1 VLDYLPVP
9 FDNAPTVKPEFVH
22 LHVHS
27 DYSFLDGACKTH
39 DLVKKVSGLGMKAC
53 ALTDHGNMLGA
64 IEFYDAAMKAGVK
77 PILGIEAYIAPGS
90 RLDRKEVKGLK
101 EPAHH
106 LTLLVKNEKGYRNLL
121 KLTSSSFR
129 EGFYYKPRMDKELLS
144 KYHEGLIALSGC
156 PNSEFG
162 RACKTDQAD
171 KALKAADDYR
181 QIFGPENFY
190 LEVQSHGLDDEQKIQ
205 EGAAAAARDLGL
217 KVVATNDAHYMARD
231 DAKAHDALLAL
242 STGRL
247 LSDTDRLRYPSPE
260 FYIKSPDEMVQA
272 FPHFPEGLRASV
284 EIADKCNLE
293 LRFNEI
299 HLPVFD
305 LPVGT
310 AKAIDYLRELCVKG
324 AREKYGDPIPD
335 AVSKRM
341 DYELSVMEKM
351 GFASY
356 FLIVWDLRR
365 FARENGVRVGPG
377 RGSAAGSLVGFV
389 LGITSID
396 PLRYDLIFERFL
408 NPSRKEMPDID
419 LDFSNE
425 DRGRVIEY
433 IFEKYGHDK
442 VAQIITYGTMKARAV
457 LRDVGRV
464 LAIDLKRVDQ
474 IAKKIPKVLDITLH
488 DAARMEPEL
497 QKEIDQDPQ
506 VKELW
511 EIALRLEGNARHAG
525 KHASGVVIC
534 DRPLEEIVPLY
545 TLEDAV
551 MTQYDMNAVAKLG
564 ILKIDILGLETLTV
578 LDRAVK
584 LIEQTKSIKI
594 DLQKIPLDDRETYT
608 MLGRGTVKGVF
619 QLETSRGMRELVQKM
634 KPDRIEDLIATIA
647 LFRPGPLQSG
657 MVDQYIRCKHGLEAI
672 KPIHPVIDPILAE
685 TNGVILYQ
693 EQVMR
698 IANVMAGF
706 SMADADGLRKAMGK
720 KIPEIMAKY
729 KEQFVKG
736 AVKNGV
742 KEELAVQVFDLM
754 AYFAGYGFNKCL
766 VGSTMLVDA
775 LTGERTAIESLFR
788 DRRPFQVHA
797 LGEDLRL
804 RPREVLDVVW
814 NGPRPVFEVR
824 TALRN
829 RITATGN
836 HPFRCPTGWK
846 NLEELRPGDRVASL
860 RHVTTRPE
868 PITAAPPWGPGSP
881 VHGGL
886 SITTSGPVTTATAI
900 RSTVTPTPDSFRPE
914 ISWDRILSIEPRGIQ
929 DTYDLEVDVDH
940 NFVADGLIV
949 HNSHSAAYGIVSYQT
964 AYLKAK
970 WPVEYMAALMSCA
983 MGNTDKLA
991 EYIEECRQLGIEVL
1005 PPDLNESELDFKV
1018 VEKKIRFGLGAVKGA
1033 GEKAIQHIVEIR
1045 HNVGRFQSVY
1055 QFCEN
1060 VDPKFTDRKVLEQL
1074 VKCGAFDSTGGH
1086 RAQIF
1091 EAVDQAVRIGSA
1103 KQADR
1108 KIGQLS
1114 IFDTMGAAET
1124 PALPDVPEWPQE
1136 TLLTYEKDVLG
1147 CYVTS
1152 NPVLRYEE
1160 VIKNLSTTTVDRMP
1174 DLQDGQ
1180 EVTMG
1185 GIISGLKAMI
1195 QKTGKNA
1202 GQKYVMFKF
1211 SDLSGTCEGVCF
1223 AGDFDRNRD
1232 HLFNDAIVF
1241 ISGRVGFR
1249 NETPSLR
1256 ASTVTPIE
1264 KAREV
1269 LSGSVRLAVSSAGLE
1284 KDLLLQLQ
1292 DVIRAHPGPCPVF
1305 FEIETPQG
1313 HKVLVKTQNE
1323 HFVSPSGQFLA
1334 DIEEVLGTGH
1344 VRVMGKPTR

>member
-1 VLDYLPVP
+1 
-9 FDNAPTVKPEFVH
+9 VKPEFVH

-27 DYSFLDGACKTH
+27 DYSFLDGACKIH
-39 DLVKKVSGLGMKAC
+39 DLVKKVSGLGMKSC

-64 IEFYDAAMKAGVK
+64 IEFYDAAMKSGVK
-77 PILGIEAYIAPGS
+77 PILGIEAYVAPGS

-106 LTLLVKNEKGYRNLL
+106 LTLLVRNEKGYRNLL

-144 KYHEGLIALSGC
+144 KHHEGLIALSGC

-190 LEVQSHGLDDEQKIQ
+190 LEVQSHGFDDEKKIH

-247 LSDTDRLRYPSPE
+247 VSDPDRLRYPSPE
-260 FYIKSPDEMVQA
+260 FYVKSPEEMAQA
-272 FPHFPEGLRASV
+272 FPHFPEGLRTSV
-284 EIADKCNLE
+284 EIAEKCNLE

-299 HLPVFD
+299 HLPVFE
-305 LPVGT
+305 LPPGT
-310 AKAIDYLRELCVKG
+310 SKAIDYLRVLSVQG
-324 AREKYGDPIPD
+324 AKEKYGDPIPE
-335 AVSKRM
+335 AVQKRM

-377 RGSAAGSLVGFV
+377 RGSAAGSLVGYV

-474 IAKKIPKVLDITLH
+474 IAKKIPKVLDITLQ

-497 QKEIDQDPQ
+497 QKDIDQDPQ

-511 EIALRLEGNARHAG
+511 EIALKLEGNARHAG

-534 DRPLEEIVPLY
+534 DRPLEEIVPIY
-545 TLEDAV
+545 MQDDAV

-564 ILKIDILGLETLTV
+564 LLKIDILGLETLTV

-584 LIEQTKSIKI
+584 LIEQVQKVRI
-594 DLQKIPLDDRETYT
+594 DLQKIPLDDKDTYA

-672 KPIHPVIDPILAE
+672 KPIHPAIDPILAE

-720 KIPEIMAKY
+720 KIPEIMVKY

-754 AYFAGYGFNKCL
+754 AFFAGYGFNK
-766 VGSTMLVDA
+766 
-775 LTGERTAIESLFR
+775 
-788 DRRPFQVHA
+788 
-797 LGEDLRL
+797 
-804 RPREVLDVVW
+804 
-814 NGPRPVFEVR
+814 
-824 TALRN
+824 
-829 RITATGN
+829 
-836 HPFRCPTGWK
+836 
-846 NLEELRPGDRVASL
+846 
-860 RHVTTRPE
+860 
-868 PITAAPPWGPGSP
+868 
-881 VHGGL
+881 
-886 SITTSGPVTTATAI
+886 
-900 RSTVTPTPDSFRPE
+900 
-914 ISWDRILSIEPRGIQ
+914 
-929 DTYDLEVDVDH
+929 
-940 NFVADGLIV
+940 
-949 HNSHSAAYGIVSYQT
+949 SHSAAYGIVSYQT

-991 EYIEECRQLGIEVL
+991 EYIEECRQLRIDVL
-1005 PPDLNESELDFKV
+1005 PPDLNESDLDFKV

-1033 GEKAIQHIVEIR
+1033 GEKAIQHVIEVR
-1045 HNVGRFQSVY
+1045 RKLGRFDSVY

-1060 VDPKFTDRKVLEQL
+1060 VDPRFADRKVLEQL
-1074 VKCGAFDSTGGH
+1074 VKCGAFDTAGGHH
-1086 RAQIF
+1086 RAQVF
-1091 EAVDQAVRIGSA
+1091 EAVDQAVRMGSA

-1114 IFDTMGAAET
+1114 IFDQAGPAET
-1124 PALPDVPEWPQE
+1124 PALPDVPPWPPE
-1136 TLLTYEKDVLG
+1136 TLLTYEKEVLG

-1152 NPVLRYEE
+1152 NPVLRYED
-1160 VIKNLSTTTVDRMP
+1160 VIRNLSTATVERMP
-1174 DLQDGQ
+1174 ELQDGQ

-1223 AGDFDRNRD
+1223 AGDFERNRD

-1284 KDLLLQLQ
+1284 EDLLLQLQ

-1305 FEIETPQG
+1305 FEVETPQG

-1344 VRVMGKPTR
+1344 VRVMGKPQR

>member
-1 VLDYLPVP
+1 
-9 FDNAPTVKPEFVH
+9 VKPEFVH

-27 DYSFLDGACKTH
+27 DYSFLDGACKIH
-39 DLVKKVSGLGMKAC
+39 DLVRKVSALGMKSC

-64 IEFYDAAMKAGVK
+64 IEFYDAALKAGLK
-77 PILGIEAYIAPGS
+77 PILGIEAYVAPGS
-90 RLDRKEVKGLK
+90 RLDRKDVKGMK
-101 EPAHH
+101 EPHHH
-106 LTLLVKNEKGYRNLL
+106 LTLLVRNEKGYRNLL

-129 EGFYYKPRMDKELLS
+129 EGFYYKPRMDKDLLARH
-144 KYHEGLIALSGC
+144 HEGLVALSGC

-162 RACKTDQAD
+162 RACKSDQMD
-171 KALKAADDYR
+171 KALKAADDFK

-190 LEVQSHGLDDEQKIQ
+190 LEVQSHGFDDEKKIQ
-205 EGAAAAARDLGL
+205 AGAQEVSRELGL
-217 KVVATNDAHYMARD
+217 KMVATNDAHYMAKD

-247 LSDTDRLRYPSPE
+247 VSDTDRLRYPSPE
-260 FYIKSPDEMVQA
+260 FYLKSPEEMAQA
-272 FPHFPEGLRASV
+272 FHHLPEGLKHSV
-284 EIADKCNLE
+284 EIAEKCNLE

-299 HLPVFD
+299 HLPVFE
-305 LPVGT
+305 LPPGY
-310 AKAIDYLRELCVKG
+310 AKAADYLRELCVLG
-324 AREKYGDPIPD
+324 AREKYGDPVPE
-335 AVSKRM
+335 AVRQRM
-341 DYELSVMEKM
+341 EYELGVMEKM

-365 FARENGVRVGPG
+365 FARANGVRVGPG
-377 RGSAAGSLVGFV
+377 RGSAAGSLVGYL

-425 DRGRVIEY
+425 DRGRIIEY
-433 IFEKYGHDK
+433 IFDKYGHDK

-464 LAIDLKRVDQ
+464 LGIDLKRTDQ
-474 IAKKIPKVLDITLH
+474 IAKKIPKVLDITLQ

-497 QKEIDQDPQ
+497 QREIEQDPQ

-545 TLEDAV
+545 TLDDAV

-564 ILKIDILGLETLTV
+564 MLKIDILGLETLTV

-584 LIEQTKSIKI
+584 QIEKVHGIKV
-594 DLQKIPLDDRETYT
+594 DLGKIPLDDKDTYA

-657 MVDQYIRCKHGLEAI
+657 MVEQYIRCKHGLEPI
-672 KPIHPVIDPILAE
+672 KPIHPMIDPILAE

-736 AVKNGV
+736 AMKNGV

-754 AYFAGYGFNKCL
+754 AYFAGYGFNK
-766 VGSTMLVDA
+766 
-775 LTGERTAIESLFR
+775 
-788 DRRPFQVHA
+788 
-797 LGEDLRL
+797 
-804 RPREVLDVVW
+804 
-814 NGPRPVFEVR
+814 
-824 TALRN
+824 
-829 RITATGN
+829 
-836 HPFRCPTGWK
+836 
-846 NLEELRPGDRVASL
+846 
-860 RHVTTRPE
+860 
-868 PITAAPPWGPGSP
+868 
-881 VHGGL
+881 
-886 SITTSGPVTTATAI
+886 
-900 RSTVTPTPDSFRPE
+900 
-914 ISWDRILSIEPRGIQ
+914 
-929 DTYDLEVDVDH
+929 
-940 NFVADGLIV
+940 
-949 HNSHSAAYGIVSYQT
+949 SHSAAYGIVSYQT

-991 EYIEECRQLGIEVL
+991 EYIEECRQIGIEVL
-1005 PPDLNESELDFKV
+1005 PPDINESDLDFKV
-1018 VEKKIRFGLGAVKGA
+1018 VEKKVRFGLGAVKGA
-1033 GEKAIQHIVEIR
+1033 GEKAILHVLDARQKAG
-1045 HNVGRFQSVY
+1045 GRFTSIFQL
-1055 QFCEN
+1055 CESL
-1060 VDPKFTDRKVLEQL
+1060 DPRTVDRKVVEQL

-1086 RAQIF
+1086 RAQVM
-1091 EAVDQAVRIGSA
+1091 ESLEQAIRLGSQ

-1114 IFDTMGAAET
+1114 IFDASGQEEA
-1124 PALPDVPEWPQE
+1124 PSLPDIPPWPQE
-1136 TLLTYEKDVLG
+1136 TLSTYEKEVLG

-1152 NPVLRYEE
+1152 NPVLRHEE
-1160 VIKNLSTTTVDRMP
+1160 VIRSLATATVDRLA
-1174 DLQDGQ
+1174 DLEEDK
-1180 EVTMG
+1180 EVTLG
-1185 GIISGLKAMI
+1185 GILSGLKAMI
-1195 QKTGKNA
+1195 TKTGKNA
-1202 GQKYVMFKF
+1202 GSKYVMFKF
-1211 SDLSGTCEGVCF
+1211 SDLTGTCEGVCF
-1223 AGDFDRNRD
+1223 SNDFERNRD

-1241 ISGRVGFR
+1241 VTGRVAFR
-1249 NETPSLR
+1249 NDTPSLR
-1256 ASTVTPIE
+1256 VSQVVPME

-1284 KDLLLQLQ
+1284 EGLLRAIQ
-1292 DVIRAHPGPCPVF
+1292 DVIRAHPGSCPVF
-1305 FEIETPQG
+1305 FEVETPQG
-1313 HKVLVKTQNE
+1313 HRVLVKTTNT
-1323 HFVSPSGQFLA
+1323 HFVSPSGRFLA

-1344 VRVMGKPTR
+1344 VRLTGKPSR

>member
-1 VLDYLPVP
+1 M
-9 FDNAPTVKPEFVH
+9 KPEFVH

-27 DYSFLDGACKTH
+27 DYSFLDGACKIH
-39 DLVKKVSGLGMKAC
+39 DLVKKVHGLGMKAC

-64 IEFYDAAMKAGVK
+64 IEFYDAALKTGLK
-77 PILGIEAYIAPGS
+77 PILGIEAYVAPAS
-90 RLDRKEVKGLK
+90 RFDRKEVKGMK

-106 LTLLVKNEKGYRNLL
+106 LTLLVRNEKGYRNLL
-121 KLTSSSFR
+121 KLTSASFR

-144 KYHEGLIALSGC
+144 KCHEGLIALSGC

-162 RACKTDQAD
+162 RACRTDQAD
-171 KALKAADDYR
+171 KALKAADDFR

-190 LEVQSHGLDDEQKIQ
+190 LEVQSHGFDDEQKIH
-205 EGAAAAARDLGL
+205 EGAIAAARDMGL
-217 KVVATNDAHYMARD
+217 KVVATNDAHYMAKD

-242 STGRL
+242 STGRRV
-247 LSDTDRLRYPSPE
+247 DDADRLRYPSPE
-260 FYIKSPDEMVQA
+260 FYLKSPEEMAAA
-272 FPHFPEGLRASV
+272 FPHFAEGLKTSV
-284 EIADKCNLE
+284 EIAEKCNLE

-305 LPVGT
+305 LPEGST
-310 AKAIDYLRELCVKG
+310 KAIDYLRELCLKG
-324 AREKYGDPIPD
+324 AKEKYGDPIPD
-335 AVSKRM
+335 AVRQRM

-365 FARENGVRVGPG
+365 FARDNGVRVGPG
-377 RGSAAGSLVGFV
+377 RGSAAGSLVGYV

-396 PLRYDLIFERFL
+396 PLRYGLIFERFL

-433 IFEKYGHDK
+433 IFDKYGHDK

-464 LAIDLKRVDQ
+464 LGIDLKRVDQ
-474 IAKKIPKVLDITLH
+474 IAKKIPKVLDITLQ

-511 EIALRLEGNARHAG
+511 EIALKLEGNARHAG

-545 TLEDAV
+545 AMDDAI

-584 LIEQTKSIKI
+584 LVDKVKGVKV
-594 DLQKIPLDDRETYT
+594 DLQKIPLDDKETFT

-634 KPDRIEDLIATIA
+634 KPDRIDDLIATIA

-657 MVDQYIRCKHGLEAI
+657 MVEQYIRCKHGLEPI
-672 KPIHPVIDPILAE
+672 KPIHPAIDPILAE

-754 AYFAGYGFNKCL
+754 AYFAGYGFNK
-766 VGSTMLVDA
+766 
-775 LTGERTAIESLFR
+775 
-788 DRRPFQVHA
+788 
-797 LGEDLRL
+797 
-804 RPREVLDVVW
+804 
-814 NGPRPVFEVR
+814 
-824 TALRN
+824 
-829 RITATGN
+829 
-836 HPFRCPTGWK
+836 
-846 NLEELRPGDRVASL
+846 
-860 RHVTTRPE
+860 
-868 PITAAPPWGPGSP
+868 
-881 VHGGL
+881 
-886 SITTSGPVTTATAI
+886 
-900 RSTVTPTPDSFRPE
+900 
-914 ISWDRILSIEPRGIQ
+914 
-929 DTYDLEVDVDH
+929 
-940 NFVADGLIV
+940 
-949 HNSHSAAYGIVSYQT
+949 SHSAAYGIVSYQT

-970 WPVEYMAALMSCA
+970 WPVEYMAALMSVA
-983 MGNTDKLA
+983 MGNADKLA
-991 EYIEECRQLGIEVL
+991 EYIEECRQLRIDVL
-1005 PPDLNESELDFKV
+1005 PPDLNQSDLDFKV

-1033 GEKAIQHIVEIR
+1033 GEKAIQHIIEVR
-1045 HNVGRFQSVY
+1045 NKLGAFTSVHH
-1055 QFCEN
+1055 FCEN
-1060 VDPKFTDRKVLEQL
+1060 VDPRHVDRKVVEQL

-1091 EAVDQAVRIGSA
+1091 EALDQAVQMGSA

-1114 IFDTMGAAET
+1114 IFDQMGPAET
-1124 PALPDVPEWPQE
+1124 PALPDLPPWAPE
-1136 TLLTYEKDVLG
+1136 TLLNYEKEVLG

-1152 NPVLRYEE
+1152 NPVLRYED
-1160 VIKNLSTTTVDRMP
+1160 ILRNLSSATVDRLP

-1180 EVTMG
+1180 EITVG

-1195 QKTGKNA
+1195 TKTGKNA

-1211 SDLSGTCEGVCF
+1211 SDLTGSCEGVCF
-1223 AGDFDRNRD
+1223 ASDFEKNRD
-1232 HLFNDAIVF
+1232 YLSNDAIVF
-1241 ISGRVGFR
+1241 VNGRVGFR

-1256 ASTVTPIE
+1256 VSTVTPIE

-1269 LSGSVRLAVSSAGLE
+1269 LAGSVRLTVSSAGLE
-1284 KDLLLQLQ
+1284 EDLLLQLQ

-1305 FEIETPQG
+1305 FEVETAQG

-1344 VRVMGKPTR
+1344 VRVMGKPQR

>member
-1 VLDYLPVP
+1 M
-9 FDNAPTVKPEFVH
+9 KPEFVH

-27 DYSFLDGACKTH
+27 DYSFLDGACKIH
-39 DLVKKVSGLGMKAC
+39 DLVKKVSGLGMKSC

-64 IEFYDAAMKAGVK
+64 IEFYDAAMKSGVK
-77 PILGIEAYIAPGS
+77 PILGIEAYVAPGS

-106 LTLLVKNEKGYRNLL
+106 LTLLVRNEKGYRNLL

-144 KYHEGLIALSGC
+144 KHHEGLIALSGC

-181 QIFGPENFY
+181 KIFGPENFY
-190 LEVQSHGLDDEQKIQ
+190 LEVQSHGFDDEKKIH

-247 LSDTDRLRYPSPE
+247 VSDPDRLRYPSPE
-260 FYIKSPDEMVQA
+260 FYVKSPEEMAQA
-272 FPHFPEGLRASV
+272 FPHFPEGLRTSV
-284 EIADKCNLE
+284 EIAEKCNLE

-299 HLPVFD
+299 HLPVFE
-305 LPVGT
+305 LPPGT
-310 AKAIDYLRELCVKG
+310 SKAIDYLRVLSVQG
-324 AREKYGDPIPD
+324 AKEKYGDPIPE
-335 AVSKRM
+335 AVQKRM

-377 RGSAAGSLVGFV
+377 RGSAAGSLVGYV

-474 IAKKIPKVLDITLH
+474 IAKKIPKVLDITLQ

-497 QKEIDQDPQ
+497 QKDIDQDPQ

-511 EIALRLEGNARHAG
+511 EIALKLEGNARHAG

-534 DRPLEEIVPLY
+534 DRPLEEIVPIY
-545 TLEDAV
+545 MQDDAI

-564 ILKIDILGLETLTV
+564 LLKIDILGLETLTV

-584 LIEQTKSIKI
+584 LIEQVQKVRI
-594 DLQKIPLDDRETYT
+594 DLQKIPLDDKDTYA

-672 KPIHPVIDPILAE
+672 KPIHPAIDPILAE

-720 KIPEIMAKY
+720 KIPEIMVKY

-754 AYFAGYGFNKCL
+754 AFFAGYGFNK
-766 VGSTMLVDA
+766 
-775 LTGERTAIESLFR
+775 
-788 DRRPFQVHA
+788 
-797 LGEDLRL
+797 
-804 RPREVLDVVW
+804 
-814 NGPRPVFEVR
+814 
-824 TALRN
+824 
-829 RITATGN
+829 
-836 HPFRCPTGWK
+836 
-846 NLEELRPGDRVASL
+846 
-860 RHVTTRPE
+860 
-868 PITAAPPWGPGSP
+868 
-881 VHGGL
+881 
-886 SITTSGPVTTATAI
+886 
-900 RSTVTPTPDSFRPE
+900 
-914 ISWDRILSIEPRGIQ
+914 
-929 DTYDLEVDVDH
+929 
-940 NFVADGLIV
+940 
-949 HNSHSAAYGIVSYQT
+949 SHSAAYGIVSYQT

-991 EYIEECRQLGIEVL
+991 EYIEECRQLRIDVL
-1005 PPDLNESELDFKV
+1005 PPDLNESDLDFKV

-1033 GEKAIQHIVEIR
+1033 GEKAIQHVIEVR
-1045 HNVGRFQSVY
+1045 RKLGRFDSVY

-1060 VDPKFTDRKVLEQL
+1060 VDPRFADRKVLEQL
-1074 VKCGAFDSTGGH
+1074 VKCGAFDTAGGHH
-1086 RAQIF
+1086 RAQVF
-1091 EAVDQAVRIGSA
+1091 EAVDQAVRMGSA

-1114 IFDTMGAAET
+1114 IFDQAGPAET
-1124 PALPDVPEWPQE
+1124 PALPDVPPWPPE
-1136 TLLTYEKDVLG
+1136 TLLTYEKEVLG

-1152 NPVLRYEE
+1152 NPVLRYED
-1160 VIKNLSTTTVDRMP
+1160 VIRNLSTATVERMP
-1174 DLQDGQ
+1174 ELQDGQ

-1223 AGDFDRNRD
+1223 AGDFERNRD

-1284 KDLLLQLQ
+1284 EDLLLQLQ

-1305 FEIETPQG
+1305 FEVETPQG

-1344 VRVMGKPTR
+1344 VRVMGKPQR

>member
-1 VLDYLPVP
+1 
-9 FDNAPTVKPEFVH
+9 VKPEFVH

-27 DYSFLDGACKTH
+27 DYSFLDGACKIQ
-39 DLVKKVSGLGMKAC
+39 DLVKKVSSLGMKSC

-64 IEFYDAAMKAGVK
+64 IEFYDAAMKSGVK
-77 PILGIEAYIAPGS
+77 PILGMEAYVAPAS
-90 RLDRKEVKGLK
+90 RLDRKEVKGMK

-106 LTLLVKNEKGYRNLL
+106 LTLLVRNEKGYRNLL
-121 KLTSSSFR
+121 KLTSSAFR
-129 EGFYYKPRMDKELLS
+129 EGFYYKPRMDKEILS
-144 KYHEGLIALSGC
+144 KYHDGLIALSGC

-162 RACKTDQAD
+162 RACRTDQAD

-181 QIFGPENFY
+181 QIFGAENFY
-190 LEVQSHGLDDEQKIQ
+190 LEVHSHGFDDERKIH
-205 EGAAAAARDLGL
+205 EGAVAAGRDLGL

-247 LSDTDRLRYPSPE
+247 VSDTDRLRYPSPE
-260 FYIKSPDEMVQA
+260 FYVKSPEEMAQA
-272 FPHFPEGLRASV
+272 FPHFPEGLGASV
-284 EIADKCNLE
+284 EVAEKCNLE

-299 HLPVFD
+299 HLPIFEV
-305 LPVGT
+305 PP
-310 AKAIDYLRELCVKG
+310 AYPKAIEYLRELCVKG
-324 AREKYGDPIPD
+324 AKEKYGDPVPE
-335 AVSKRM
+335 AVHKRM
-341 DYELSVMEKM
+341 DYELGVMDKM

-377 RGSAAGSLVGFV
+377 RGSAAGSLVGYL

-464 LAIDLKRVDQ
+464 LGIDLRRVDQ
-474 IAKKIPKVLDITLH
+474 IAKKIPKVLDITLQ

-511 EIALRLEGNARHAG
+511 DIALKLEGNARHAG

-534 DRPLEEIVPLY
+534 DRALEEIVPLY
-545 TLEDAV
+545 TLDDAV
-551 MTQYDMNAVAKLG
+551 MTQYDMNAITKLG

-584 LIEQTKSIKI
+584 LIDKVQHVKV
-594 DLQKIPLDDRETYT
+594 DLQKIPLDDKETYA

-657 MVDQYIRCKHGLEAI
+657 MVEQYIRCKHGLEPI
-672 KPIHPVIDPILAE
+672 KPIHPAIDPILAE

-754 AYFAGYGFNKCL
+754 AYFAGYGFNKCVL
-766 VGSTMLVDA
+766 GSTTIVHA
-775 LTGERTAIESLFR
+775 RTGERTTVQSLFE
-788 DRRPFQVHA
+788 DRRPFEVHA
-797 LGEDLRL
+797 LGEDLKL
-804 RPREVLDVVW
+804 RPRRVQDVVW
-814 NGPRPVFEVR
+814 NGRKPVFELTTER
-824 TALRN
+824 GH

-836 HPFRCPTGWK
+836 HPFRTRKGWT
-846 NLEELRPGDRVASL
+846 NLENLRPGLRIAAVRPLPVAHDRLWPDRDRVASGSL
-860 RHVTTRPE
+860 
-868 PITAAPPWGPGSP
+868 PPSE
-881 VHGGL
+881 
-886 SITTSGPVTTATAI
+886 SGPSPDILTVSAI
-900 RSTVTPTPDSFRPE
+900 AVLPYGDDGGEVAVPDVV
-914 ISWDRILSIEPRGIQ
+914 WDRIVSIEPRGVE
-929 DTYDLEVDVDH
+929 DTYDLEVEIDH
-940 NFVADGLIV
+940 NFVAEGLVV

-964 AYLKAK
+964 AFLKAK
-970 WPVEYMAALMSCA
+970 WPVEYMAALMSVA

-991 EYIEECRQLGIEVL
+991 EYIEECRQLGIDVL
-1005 PPDLNESELDFKV
+1005 PPDLNQSDLDFKV

-1033 GEKAIQHIVEIR
+1033 GEKAIQHILQVR
-1045 HNVGRFQSVY
+1045 DRLGGRIGSLFE
-1055 QFCEN
+1055 FCEN
-1060 VDPKFTDRKVLEQL
+1060 VDSKFVDRKVLEQL
-1074 VKCGAFDSTGGH
+1074 VKCGALDSAGGH
-1086 RAQIF
+1086 RAQVF
-1091 EAVDQAVRIGSA
+1091 EAIDQAVRMGSS

-1108 KIGQLS
+1108 KIGQMS
-1114 IFDTMGAAET
+1114 IFDAMGAQEA
-1124 PALPDVPEWPQE
+1124 PSLPDAPEWPAE
-1136 TLLTYEKDVLG
+1136 TLLTYEKEVLG

-1160 VIKNLSTTTVDRMP
+1160 VIKGLSSATVDRMP

-1211 SDLSGTCEGVCF
+1211 SDLTGTCESVCF
-1223 AGDFDRNRD
+1223 AGDFEKNRD
-1232 HLFNDAIVF
+1232 HLANDAIVF

-1249 NETPSLR
+1249 NDTPSLR
-1256 ASTVTPIE
+1256 VSTVTPIE

-1269 LSGSVRLAVSSAGLE
+1269 LSGSVRLTVSSTGLE
-1284 KDLLLQLQ
+1284 EDLLLQLQ

-1305 FEIETPQG
+1305 FEVETPQG
-1313 HKVLVKTQNE
+1313 RKVLVKTQNE

-1344 VRVMGKPTR
+1344 VRVTGKPQR